1 MADVFLGP
9 GRIFSGRGALD
20 LAADLMGKL
29 GKKALVVTDS
39 VMEKLG
45 NLERVT
51 DTLSKAGAAWA
62 VYTGIDGEPDDGM
75 IERGVKVYIEEGC
88 DFLVGLGGGSPI
100 DSMKAIAMIVRYG
113 GRPGDYMGKLVTGV
127 LPPMVAVPTTAGTGS
142 EATQFTIITDRT
154 SQVKMLL
161 KGPALMPD
169 VAVID
174 PHFMMTVPRRITAA
188 TGADALTHALEAYTS
203 RRAQPLS
210 DTFAL
215 SACDRIFRFLKK
227 AWEDGE
233 DEESRVQMSLAALEA
248 GIAFNNSS
256 VTIIHGMSRPIGALF
271 HVPHGISNAML
282 LQVCLE
288 YIVDGVEERFGDIAI
303 RCGFAEADE
312 GKSQAARKV
321 LKAVKRLLDDI
332 AIPGIR
338 DYGISR
344 EQFFESIPKMARDAY
359 ASGSPSNTRKEIT
372 VEVMEELY
380 RKLW

>member
-1 MADVFLGP
+1 
-9 GRIFSGRGALD
+9 
-20 LAADLMGKL
+20 
-29 GKKALVVTDS
+29 
-39 VMEKLG
+39 
-45 NLERVT
+45 
-51 DTLSKAGAAWA
+51 
-62 VYTGIDGEPDDGM
+62 
-75 IERGVKVYIEEGC
+75 
-88 DFLVGLGGGSPI
+88 
-100 DSMKAIAMIVRYG
+100 
-113 GRPGDYMGKLVTGV
+113 
-127 LPPMVAVPTTAGTGS
+127 
-142 EATQFTIITDRT
+142 
-154 SQVKMLL
+154 MLL